1 MMATARMGR
10 TANIGLLLAANSA
23 IQLFSENTSG
33 GKRKSRQARRVD
45 VLSFLVRAEE
55 HVVMIAEHINLERV
69 FRRVDNPVF
78 GDLKPRE
85 QLHLP
90 AAIARLRAAREDF
103 HRKVG
108 RNAVRVPILEQ
119 VTAFR
124 LEIDDIG
131 LRSFIFEQDLL
142 NMHRN
147 ALMSKKG

>member
-1 MMATARMGR
+1 
-10 TANIGLLLAANSA
+10 
-23 IQLFSENTSG
+23 
-33 GKRKSRQARRVD
+33 
-45 VLSFLVRAEE
+45 
-55 HVVMIAEHINLERV
+55 
-69 FRRVDNPVF
+69 
-78 GDLKPRE
+78 LKPRE

-131 LRSFIFEQDLL
+131 LHDVVLGKNDVQRCVGDDTAMRPFMLEQDLL
-142 NMHRN
+142 NMHRH